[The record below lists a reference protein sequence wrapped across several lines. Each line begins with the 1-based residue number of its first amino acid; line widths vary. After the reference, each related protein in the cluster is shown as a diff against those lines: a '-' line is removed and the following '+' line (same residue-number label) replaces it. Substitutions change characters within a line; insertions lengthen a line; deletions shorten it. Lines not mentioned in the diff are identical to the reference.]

1 MSGPTVVLC
10 SGGLDSTAI
19 ATDLALANE
28 SIGLCFVDYGQPA
41 ASAEH
46 RSVNSTAERLRVPV
60 FSLHVRGLAVP
71 QRGEIAARNLVLVSV
86 AAAARPEASAI
97 ALGIHDGSGY
107 RDCTPAF
114 VELMQRV
121 LDFHSDGQCQLLA
134 PFLTWSKHDVAAL
147 AVKLRVPI
155 ELTHSC
161 ETADVPCG
169 TCRSCRDR
177 EVAVAA

>member
-1 MSGPTVVLC
+1 VSGPTLVLC

-19 ATDLALANE
+19 ATDLAPANE

-41 ASAEH
+41 ASAER
-46 RSVNSTAERLRVPV
+46 RSVSSTAERFRVPV
-60 FSLHVRGLAVP
+60 CSLHVRGLAVP
-71 QRGEIAARNLVLVSV
+71 QSGEIAARNLLLVSA
-86 AAAARPEASAI
+86 AAAARLGASAI
-97 ALGIHDGSGY
+97 ALGIHAGSGY
-107 RDCTPAF
+107 RDCASAF
-114 VELMQRV
+114 VELMQQV

-147 AVKLRVPI
+147 AVKLGVPI
-155 ELTHSC
+155 ALTHSC
-161 ETADVPCG
+161 ETAEVPCG

>member
-1 MSGPTVVLC
+1 M
-10 SGGLDSTAI
+10 
-19 ATDLALANE
+19 
-28 SIGLCFVDYGQPA
+28 
-41 ASAEH
+41 
-46 RSVNSTAERLRVPV
+46 
-60 FSLHVRGLAVP
+60 
-71 QRGEIAARNLVLVSV
+71 
-86 AAAARPEASAI
+86 AAATRPAASAI

-147 AVKLRVPI
+147 AVKLRVPVA
-155 ELTHSC
+155 LTHSC

-177 EVAVAA
+177 EVASAA